1 MTKLKVLSVTSEI
14 YPLIKTGGLADVT
27 GALPK
32 ALAAEG
38 VDMRTLVPGYP
49 AVLGALEEA
58 QELLTFP
65 GLFGTARLLAG
76 KSHGLTLYVLDAPY
90 LYGRP
95 GNPYT
100 APDGT
105 DWPDN
110 AYRFGA
116 LAKVAAE
123 IGLGL
128 LPAFEPDV
136 VHMHDWQAALTA
148 AYMHYSGKAAPGMV
162 ITVHN
167 LAFQGQFPAEL
178 VMPLGLPPASF
189 AMDGVEHFGKVG
201 FLKAA
206 LQLADRI
213 TTVSPTYAME
223 IMQTENGMGFEGL
236 LRARSGVVS
245 GILNGIDTEV
255 WNPANDPALTKGFDA
270 AHLDARAA
278 NKAALRNVMGLNQ
291 EPGALLVGVVSRLSG
306 QKGMDLLLEALP
318 TLLGEGMQLVLLG
331 SGEAEL
337 ERQLLAAAEAY
348 PGKIGVNIGY
358 DEALAHRIQA
368 GSDAL
373 LVPSRFEPC
382 GLTQL
387 AALRYGAVPVVARVG
402 GLSDTVIDANEMA
415 LVAGVPTGVQ
425 FYPVT
430 GDSLAVAL
438 WRTARLFRDRD
449 IWRTMQKNGM
459 ETDVSWRRPAH
470 SYASLYLELSGSKGG
485 AAASHVGR
493 SNVVS
498 IDIAG
503 ADSARG
509 KAASVE
515 AVSLEGEKSAGVDPV
530 NLEAVMGNVAGIVPA
545 SLEAAKDKFADV
557 EPASLEAGKDKVAGV
572 ELVSLEAGRSKFADI
587 ETASLE
593 AGTSRAEGFEL
604 VSLEAGISRAASV
617 ELASLEPWTSR
628 AASVEIA
635 SHEAGKG
642 KVAGVEPGSLEAGM
656 SEVAGVEMASHE
668 VGMGKVAGTE
678 TFRLETAKDKFAG
691 VEMVSLEDGNA
702 EVASIEPAAFEDET
716 GEGAD
721 AGAASLEDTHGEG
734 ADVEPAGFEL
744 GQGKATGAETA
755 APKSAKSSDFSTG
768 PDTSEDEAD
777 YVMSIA
783 WRDL

>member
-38 VDMRTLVPGYP
+38 VEMRTLVPGYP

-65 GLFGTARLLAG
+65 GLFGTARLLGG

-189 AMDGVEHFGKVG
+189 AMDGVEHYGKVG

-223 IMQTENGMGFEGL
+223 IMQAENGMGFDGL
-236 LRARSGVVS
+236 LRARSAQVS
-245 GILNGIDTEV
+245 GILNGIDTAV
-255 WNPANDPALTKGFDA
+255 WDPANDPALTKGFDA
-270 AHLDARAA
+270 GHLDARAA
-278 NKAALRNVMGLNQ
+278 NKLVLRNVMGLDQ

-331 SGEAEL
+331 AGEAEL
-337 ERQLLAAAEAY
+337 EHQLLAAAEAY
-348 PGKIGVNIGY
+348 PGKIGVKIGY
-358 DEALAHRIQA
+358 DETLAHRIQA

-402 GLSDTVIDANEMA
+402 GLSDTIIDANEMA
-415 LVAGVPTGVQ
+415 LAAGVPTGVQ
-425 FYPVT
+425 FYPVN

-438 WRTARLFRDRD
+438 WRTARLFRDRHT
-449 IWRTMQKNGM
+449 WRSMQKNGM

-470 SYASLYLELSGSKGG
+470 SYACLYLELRGSKGG
-485 AAASHVGR
+485 AAASHGGR

-509 KAASVE
+509 KAPGVE
-515 AVSLEGEKSAGVDPV
+515 AV
-530 NLEAVMGNVAGIVPA
+530 NLEAGKSKTAG
-545 SLEAAKDKFADV
+545 V
-557 EPASLEAGKDKVAGV
+557 EPISLEAGKGNVASVGMISLEGGTRNGTGVEPASPEAGMSKAAGV
-572 ELVSLEAGRSKFADI
+572 EMVGLEAGMN
-587 ETASLE
+587 
-593 AGTSRAEGFEL
+593 
-604 VSLEAGISRAASV
+604 RAASV
-617 ELASLEPWTSR
+617 EMASFEDGD
-628 AASVEIA
+628 A
-635 SHEAGKG
+635 
-642 KVAGVEPGSLEAGM
+642 
-656 SEVAGVEMASHE
+656 EVAGIGTAS
-668 VGMGKVAGTE
+668 
-678 TFRLETAKDKFAG
+678 
-691 VEMVSLEDGNA
+691 
-702 EVASIEPAAFEDET
+702 FEDEE

-721 AGAASLEDTHGEG
+721 AGAASLEETNDIVAG
-734 ADVEPAGFEL
+734 VEPAGFEA
-744 GQGKATGAETA
+744 GKGRAAGAETA
-755 APKSAKSSDFSTG
+755 TPGNAKSRASSTG
-768 PDTSEDEAD
+768 AGASEGEAD
-777 YVMSIA
+777 NVVSIA
-783 WRDL
+783 WRDA

>member
-1 MTKLKVLSVTSEI
+1 M
-14 YPLIKTGGLADVT
+14 A
-27 GALPK
+27 
-32 ALAAEG
+32 
-38 VDMRTLVPGYP
+38 
-49 AVLGALEEA
+49 ALEEA

-76 KSHGLTLYVLDAPY
+76 KAHGLTLYVLDAPY

-189 AMDGVEHFGKVG
+189 AMDGVEHYGKVG

-236 LRARSGVVS
+236 LRARSAQVS

-255 WNPANDPALTKGFDA
+255 WDPANDPALTKGFDA

-358 DEALAHRIQA
+358 DETLAHRIQA

-415 LVAGVPTGVQ
+415 LAAGVPTGVQ

-438 WRTARLFRDRD
+438 WRTARLFRDRHT
-449 IWRTMQKNGM
+449 WRTMQKNGM

-470 SYASLYLELSGSKGG
+470 SYASLYLELRGSKGG
-485 AAASHVGR
+485 AAASHGGR

-515 AVSLEGEKSAGVDPV
+515 AVSLEAGKSAGVEPV
-530 NLEAVMGNVAGIVPA
+530 KLEAVMGKVAGIRAGQPRSRDERKVA
-545 SLEAAKDKFADV
+545 GV
-557 EPASLEAGKDKVAGV
+557 EPASLEAGTSKVAGV
-572 ELVSLEAGRSKFADI
+572 ELVSLEAGMSKV
-587 ETASLE
+587 
-593 AGTSRAEGFEL
+593 AG
-604 VSLEAGISRAASV
+604 V
-617 ELASLEPWTSR
+617 ELASLEAGTSR

-635 SHEAGKG
+635 SLEAGKG
-642 KVAGVEPGSLEAGM
+642 KVAGVEPASLEAGM
-656 SEVAGVEMASHE
+656 SEVAGVELASLE
-668 VGMGKVAGTE
+668 AGMGKVAGVEPASLEAGTGKVADVE
-678 TFRLETAKDKFAG
+678 TFSLEAAKDKFAG

-702 EVASIEPAAFEDET
+702 EVAGIEPAAFEDET

-734 ADVEPAGFEL
+734 ADVEPAGFEVV
-744 GQGKATGAETA
+744 QGKATGAETA
-755 APKSAKSSDFSTG
+755 APENAKSSDFSTG
-768 PDTSEDEAD
+768 ADASEDEAD
-777 YVMSIA
+777 NVMSIA

>member
-1 MTKLKVLSVTSEI
+1 MTRLKVLSVASEV

-38 VDMRTLVPGYP
+38 VDMRTLIPGYP

-58 QELLTFP
+58 QELQTFP

-76 KSHGLTLYVLDAPY
+76 KAHGLNLYVLDAPY

-136 VHMHDWQAALTA
+136 VHMHDWQAGLTA

-178 VMPLGLPPASF
+178 VMPLGLPPAAF
-189 AMDGVEHFGKVG
+189 AMDGVEHYGAIG

-223 IMQTENGMGFEGL
+223 IMQTENGMGFDGL
-236 LRARSGVVS
+236 LRARAAQVS
-245 GILNGIDTEV
+245 GILNGIDTAV
-255 WNPANDPALTKGFDA
+255 WDPTSDPALAKNFDA
-270 AHLDARAA
+270 AHLEARAP
-278 NKAALRNVMGLNQ
+278 NKVALRNAMGLSQ
-291 EPGALLVGVVSRLSG
+291 EPGTLLVGVVSRLSG
-306 QKGMDLLLEALP
+306 QKGIDLLLDSLP
-318 TLLGEGMQLVLLG
+318 ALLGEGMQLAVLG
-331 SGEAEL
+331 AGEAEL
-337 ERQLLAAAEAY
+337 EAKLVAAAEAH
-348 PGKIGVNIGY
+348 PGKIAVHIGY

-415 LVAGVPTGVQ
+415 LTAGVPTGVQ
-425 FYPVT
+425 FYPAT
-430 GDSLAVAL
+430 GESLAVAL
-438 WRTARLFRDRD
+438 WRTARLFRDRHA
-449 IWRTMQKNGM
+449 WRTMQKNGM
-459 ETDVSWRRPAH
+459 ATDVSWHRPAH
-470 SYASLYLELSGSKGG
+470 RYASLYLELRRSKAGPGSLHGG
-485 AAASHVGR
+485 K

-498 IDIAG
+498 IEIPG
-503 ADSARG
+503 TDSTKG
-509 KAASVE
+509 KAPAPKRPATKLGRARSRALSWPAPRLGSLKSRGSSSPALKPGSSESWVLSRRSPKAGQGE
-515 AVSLEGEKSAGVDPV
+515 AAGVERASPETG
-530 NLEAVMGNVAGIVPA
+530 NLEAV
-545 SLEAAKDKFADV
+545 
-557 EPASLEAGKDKVAGV
+557 
-572 ELVSLEAGRSKFADI
+572 
-587 ETASLE
+587 
-593 AGTSRAEGFEL
+593 
-604 VSLEAGISRAASV
+604 
-617 ELASLEPWTSR
+617 
-628 AASVEIA
+628 
-635 SHEAGKG
+635 
-642 KVAGVEPGSLEAGM
+642 
-656 SEVAGVEMASHE
+656 
-668 VGMGKVAGTE
+668 
-678 TFRLETAKDKFAG
+678 
-691 VEMVSLEDGNA
+691 
-702 EVASIEPAAFEDET
+702 
-716 GEGAD
+716 GA
-721 AGAASLEDTHGEG
+721 
-734 ADVEPAGFEL
+734 EPAG
-744 GQGKATGAETA
+744 
-755 APKSAKSSDFSTG
+755 P
-768 PDTSEDEAD
+768 
-777 YVMSIA
+777 
-783 WRDL
+783 